1 MHYQPL
7 WRPWTGLPLESWQY
21 PELQT
26 LRTRSRGEE
35 GRPKDG
41 MLGRTISFTGR
52 SRNHGSELR
61 PEVPPDREV
70 ALPGARCVSSTKGG
84 EGVAAVTRTVTQLVV
99 WYEQVSGQGQTPG
112 IFPGDWQC
120 PQSGNGLCF
129 VRGCSQLCFQ
139 LESGPRP
146 ARTRGN

>member
-7 WRPWTGLPLESWQY
+7 GRPWTGLPLESWQY

-35 GRPKDG
+35 GRPKGG

-61 PEVPPDREV
+61 PGVPPDREA

-84 EGVAAVTRTVTQLVV
+84 G
-99 WYEQVSGQGQTPG
+99 GGG
-112 IFPGDWQC
+112 GGDQDGDSAC
-120 PQSGNGLCF
+120 GM
-129 VRGCSQLCFQ
+129 V
-139 LESGPRP
+139 
-146 ARTRGN
+146 